1 VKGPTENEL
10 AAFGLTFDDVA
21 GPPIEIWPGHEQAL
35 DLFLKMRTQW
45 RIGMAGATGLDYGVL
60 FHKMDRMGLSA
71 ERYEDL
77 EEEIRIMESA
87 ALEEMA
93 KK

>member
-1 VKGPTENEL
+1 
-10 AAFGLTFDDVA
+10 
-21 GPPIEIWPGHEQAL
+21 
-35 DLFLKMRTQW
+35 MRTQW
-45 RIGMAGATGLDYGVL
+45 RVGFSGATGLDYVAL
-60 FHKMDRMGLSA
+60 FHKMDRMDLSP

-77 EEEIRIMESA
+77 EDEILVMESA

>member
-1 VKGPTENEL
+1 MTLE
-10 AAFGLTFDDVA
+10 DVA
-21 GPPIEIWPGHEQAL
+21 GPPVEIWPGHEEAFS
-35 DLFLKMRTQW
+35 LFVAMRTQW
-45 RIGMAGATGLDYGVL
+45 RVGFSGATGLDYVAL
-60 FHKMDRMGLSA
+60 FHKMDRMDLSP

-77 EEEIRIMESA
+77 EDEILVMESA

>member
-1 VKGPTENEL
+1 M
-10 AAFGLTFDDVA
+10 A
-21 GPPIEIWPGHEQAL
+21 GPPIEVWAGHEQAL
-35 DLFLKMRTQW
+35 ELFLAMRTQW
-45 RIGMAGATGLDYGVL
+45 RVGMAGATGLDYGVL

-77 EEEIRIMESA
+77 EEEIRIMEGA